1 MFMICRDSLHELLT
15 MGDRRCL
22 AVYFVFLLC
31 VSSASARQAKAK
43 SDLPAD
49 AKLRVGIKHRPVECT
64 RKSAKGDALTLH
76 YVGALRK
83 TGKQF
88 DSSRD
93 RDSPFRFTLGAGQ
106 VIKGWDQGLLAMCT
120 GEKRRLT
127 VPSGLAYGDR
137 GSAPTI
143 PGGATLIFDVELMA
157 IE

>member
-1 MFMICRDSLHELLT
+1 
-15 MGDRRCL
+15 MGDYRRL
-22 AVYFVFLLC
+22 AVWCVFLVC
-31 VSSASARQAKAK
+31 VSSVSARQTKAK
-43 SDLPAD
+43 GDLAAD
-49 AKLRVGIKHRPVECT
+49 AKLRVGIKHRPLECA
-64 RKSAKGDALTLH
+64 RKSVKGDALTVH

-106 VIKGWDQGLLAMCT
+106 VIKGWDQGLLAMCP

-127 VPSGLAYGDR
+127 VPSGLGYGDR
-137 GSAPTI
+137 GSGPAI